1 MSNKEDKRTR
11 FKNLA
16 ARRTN
21 AVLEKLNTLGNC
33 ANRNTYDYTEEEVKK
48 IFSEIE
54 KRVKEVKLKFH
65 VSKDEEF
72 KL

>member
-1 MSNKEDKRTR
+1 MSNKEDKRER

-16 ARRTN
+16 TRRTN
-21 AVLEKLNTLGNC
+21 AVLDKLNTLGNC
-33 ANRNTYDYTEEEVKK
+33 ANRGTYDYTEEEVRK

-54 KRVKEVKLKFH
+54 KRVKEVKVKFQI
-65 VSKDEEF
+65 SKDEEF